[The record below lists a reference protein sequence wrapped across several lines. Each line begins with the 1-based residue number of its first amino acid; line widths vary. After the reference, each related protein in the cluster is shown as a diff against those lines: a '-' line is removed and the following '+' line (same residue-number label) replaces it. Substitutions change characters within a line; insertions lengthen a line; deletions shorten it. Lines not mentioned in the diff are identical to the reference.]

1 MTIHKHS
8 NITGYGYD
16 PLDRVVVVTAESEG
30 RIQRFYSRDQ
40 LITEIHANRQVCA
53 FTYPGGPLA
62 QREHQDRATR
72 TTLLSTDLQRSVL
85 HTLLAPAQHEP
96 IAYTPYGHSTHQVSF
111 SGFNGEK
118 PEPMTGHY
126 LLGKGYRGYNPTLMR
141 FNSPD
146 NLSPFGKGGANPYA
160 YCAGDP
166 INRMDPTGHFWL
178 SNLFH
183 KLVNWGSLAMV
194 GAGGALFHRSVSSPV
209 TDIVG
214 NTLVGRID
222 VSGLVISAAMG
233 ITGVAFNQ
241 VSQRLA
247 VTKLAPLL
255 PKHVKPK
262 KPAALLGDSAM
273 SIRGADNT

>member
-1 MTIHKHS
+1 MAIHKHS
-8 NITGYGYD
+8 KITGYGYD
-16 PLDRVVVVTAESEG
+16 PLDRVVVATAESEG

-85 HTLLAPAQHEP
+85 HTLLTPTQHEP
-96 IAYTPYGHSTHQVSF
+96 IAYTPYGHSTHQGSF

-118 PEPMTGHY
+118 PEPVTGHY

-146 NLSPFGKGGANPYA
+146 NLSPFGKGGANLYA

-166 INRMDPTGHFWL
+166 INRLDPTGHFWL

-183 KLVNWGSLAMV
+183 KLVNWGSLALV
-194 GAGGALFHRSVSSPV
+194 GAGGAVLQRSLSRPV

-214 NTLVGRID
+214 NALEGAID
-222 VSGLVISAAMG
+222 VSGVAIGATLMTAGA
-233 ITGVAFNQ
+233 AFNQ

-262 KPAALLGDSAM
+262 KQAALLGDSAM

>member
-1 MTIHKHS
+1 MAIHKHS

-30 RIQRFYSRDQ
+30 RIQRFYSQEQ
-40 LITEIHANRQVCA
+40 LITEIRANRQVCA

-72 TTLLSTDLQRSVL
+72 TTLMSTDLQRSVL

-96 IAYTPYGHSTHQVSF
+96 IAYTPYGHSTNQGSF
-111 SGFNGEK
+111 SRFNGEK
-118 PEPMTGHY
+118 PEAMTGHY

-166 INRMDPTGHFWL
+166 INRLDPTGHFWF

-183 KLVNWGSLAMV
+183 KLINWGSLALV
-194 GAGGALFHRSVSSPV
+194 GAGGAVLQRSLSRPA
-209 TDIVG
+209 TNIVG
-214 NTLVGRID
+214 NVLEGVIDISGVAIGATLMT
-222 VSGLVISAAMG
+222 A
-233 ITGVAFNQ
+233 GVAFNQ
-241 VSQRLA
+241 ASQRLA

-255 PKHVKPK
+255 PKFVKPK
-262 KPAALLGDSAM
+262 NQAALLGDSAM
-273 SIRGADNT
+273 SIRSVRNT

>member
-1 MTIHKHS
+1 MAIHKHS

-16 PLDRVVVVTAESEG
+16 PLDRVVVVTAQSES
-30 RIQRFYSRDQ
+30 RIQRFYSQDQ

-62 QREHQDRATR
+62 QREHQDGATR

-85 HTLLAPAQHEP
+85 HTLLTPAQHEP
-96 IAYTPYGHSTHQVSF
+96 SAYTPYGHSTHQGFF

-146 NLSPFGKGGANPYA
+146 NLSPFGKGGTNPYA

-166 INRMDPTGHFWL
+166 INRLDPTGHFWL

-183 KLVNWGSLAMV
+183 KLVNWGSLALV

-214 NTLVGRID
+214 NTLAGRID

-241 VSQRLA
+241 ASRRLA
-247 VTKLAPLL
+247 VTKLVPLL
-255 PKHVKPK
+255 PQYTLPSNQ
-262 KPAALLGDSAM
+262 AALLGESAITIH
-273 SIRGADNT
+273 SVRNT